1 MASSH
6 GGIEMAT
13 LEAANIIAT
22 NIKEVDEVLKHFD
35 HFHDDYV
42 AGIEIKFENY
52 KGLDEN
58 SASTG
63 IKSADKTIILIIN
76 YYPYGKEHEQFVC
89 VEFKGVKSF
98 EMSSALQDYGPKAG
112 PTWGIDSV
120 LTQSEG
126 IDIKWEFY
134 WICGETKFIVVCT
147 EIVFSTQ

>member
-1 MASSH
+1 MP
-6 GGIEMAT
+6 T
-13 LEAANIIAT
+13 LEVTNIKAT
-22 NIKEVDEVLKHFD
+22 NIAEVDEALKHFD

-58 SASTG
+58 GEATG
-63 IKSADKTIILIIN
+63 IGSADKTIILTIN

-98 EMSSALQDYGPKAG
+98 EISSALQDYG